1 MQIALQIALL
11 ESKTLSQLQEMWQ
24 KYFEE
29 PAISQ
34 NKEFY
39 VSRIAYRMQELAYGG
54 LSSQQKKLIAN
65 MYIPPEER
73 NNLPPAGTRIVRE
86 YLGEDHVVIIL
97 RDGFEYNGIRYSTL
111 SAVAKKITGRK
122 ISGRYFFGLDKK

>member
-39 VSRIAYRMQELAYGG
+39 VSRIAYRIQELAYGG

-65 MYIPPEER
+65 MF
-73 NNLPPAGTRIVRE
+73 LPT
-86 YLGEDHVVIIL
+86 
-97 RDGFEYNGIRYSTL
+97 T
-111 SAVAKKITGRK
+111 
-122 ISGRYFFGLDKK
+122 